1 MQPLTRWTGW
11 SRGVGLLGVASMVL
25 TACTSAAPATTSAGA
40 TTVAAVPTA
49 AAAAPTALAAAA
61 QAAPTVVAAGATAV
75 SAGATA
81 APSVVAAGATA
92 VSAGATAVTGAVA
105 AAGGAD
111 MHIAIVHPFTGKYAG
126 VGAAAIEGASAAAL
140 EINDAGG
147 IQGHKVVVDQ
157 VDTVGDPADAV
168 PALNKELSVNKP
180 VGVVGPGGLE
190 IGALQ
195 PILDRNK
202 VPFMLQAGNTAF
214 DKTDDPFL
222 WRANPSDSQLG
233 VAMALYAA
241 KKGYKKAV
249 LMFSTIE
256 SAQTLKEPITA
267 TFTKQ
272 GGTIVGDVDLSPGQS
287 SYRSEALKVINAAP
301 DVIFSQMEPSTGAPL
316 FSNFKELGGLTIPI
330 IGSDITAG
338 SDFVDAVTPAAAHDV
353 LVSLEGADVSG
364 AASDI
369 FKQYYAR
376 LYTHQPLADANY
388 AYDATIIL
396 ALALTKA
403 PAGDGTAVAAAIPV
417 VASSA
422 GGDAITSYKYG
433 VAALQAGKKTRYIG
447 ASGPYDYNDQH
458 NVFGDFDAV
467 QADATSGKLQTIMT
481 LSAADL
487 KAATVT
493 P

>member
-1 MQPLTRWTGW
+1 MQRLTRWTTR
-11 SRGVGLLGVASMVL
+11 SRGVALIGAVSMVL
-25 TACTSAAPATTSAGA
+25 TACTSAAPAATSAGSTA
-40 TTVAAVPTA
+40 VAGVPTA
-49 AAAAPTALAAAA
+49 AAAAPTAVAAAVKT
-61 QAAPTVVAAGATAV
+61 APTVVAAAA
-75 SAGATA
+75 SA

-92 VSAGATAVTGAVA
+92 VSAGATAVSVAVA
-105 AAGGAD
+105 GSGGAD

-140 EINDAGG
+140 SINDAGG
-147 IQGHKVVVDQ
+147 ILGRKVIIDQ

-168 PALNKELSVNKP
+168 PAMNKELSVNKP
-180 VGVVGPGGLE
+180 AGVVGPGGLE

-272 GGTIVGDVDLSPGQS
+272 GGTIVGDVNLSPGQS
-287 SYRSEALKVINAAP
+287 SYRSEALKVMNAAP

-338 SDFVDAVTPAAAHDV
+338 SDFIDAVTPAAAHDV
-353 LVSLEGADVSG
+353 LVSLNGADVSG
-364 AASDI
+364 AAADI
-369 FKQYYAR
+369 FKQYYAK
-376 LYTHQPLADANY
+376 LYSHQPLADANY

-403 PAGDGTAVAAAIPV
+403 QAAGDGAAVAAAIPV

-422 GGDAITSYKYG
+422 GGEAITSYKDG
-433 VAALQAGKKTRYIG
+433 VAALQAGKKTRYVG

-467 QADATSGKLQTIMT
+467 QADATSGKLQTVMT

-487 KAATVT
+487 KAATVS